1 MGAGLLLKYPVSNV
15 SVVLHPHEYLLSV
28 PSRLLI
34 FFPGLLVSCSHA
46 LIHVWLKIRDTTVS
60 ERVSDVARCLT
71 KAQCRGYYH
80 CYSCP
85 PAYWDKFLLLEFSGS
100 CWVLALS
107 GAVCVLHRS
116 CSVAALAFRCVSTS
130 ALIAACHLARLIQ
143 IEGGGT
149 PDGSAKFRGDVP
161 PCTSQ

>member
-60 ERVSDVARCLT
+60 EWVSDVARCLT
-71 KAQCRGYYH
+71 KA
-80 CYSCP
+80 
-85 PAYWDKFLLLEFSGS
+85 
-100 CWVLALS
+100 
-107 GAVCVLHRS
+107 
-116 CSVAALAFRCVSTS
+116 
-130 ALIAACHLARLIQ
+130 
-143 IEGGGT
+143 
-149 PDGSAKFRGDVP
+149 
-161 PCTSQ
+161 